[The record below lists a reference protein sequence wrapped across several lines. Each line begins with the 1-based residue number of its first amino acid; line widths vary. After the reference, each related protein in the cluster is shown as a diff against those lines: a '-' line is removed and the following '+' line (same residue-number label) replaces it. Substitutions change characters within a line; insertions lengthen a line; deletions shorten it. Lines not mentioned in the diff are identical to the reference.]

1 MSKLGLYRRMMERYM
16 MSLATSKRNSVLKLS
31 MLKVCRLFL
40 VLDVLDGKL
49 SRAAWYSSRH
59 TFISLYFRLL

>member
-1 MSKLGLYRRMMERYM
+1 M

>member
-1 MSKLGLYRRMMERYM
+1 MMERYM
-16 MSLATSKRNSVLKLS
+16 MSLATSKRNSVLQLR

-49 SRAAWYSSRH
+49 SRAAW
-59 TFISLYFRLL
+59 